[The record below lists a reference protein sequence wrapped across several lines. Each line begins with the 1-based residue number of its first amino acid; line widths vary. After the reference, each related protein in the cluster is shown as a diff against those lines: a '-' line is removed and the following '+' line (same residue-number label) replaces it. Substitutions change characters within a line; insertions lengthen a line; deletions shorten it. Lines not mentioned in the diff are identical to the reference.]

1 MNRNVWLTDNRSAI
15 AERLRWL
22 HDKSD
27 GVLCVEASGQQFVIV
42 TKAGPRLRLITVEQ
56 ARPRTTITQSHLDL
70 NDPFYLVSPYTQ
82 AAMLGLLWKS
92 EPRKIFV
99 AGLGGGRVPLL
110 FHHYLPRAVI
120 QCAEID
126 PVVLSTATKYF
137 GVRAD
142 NRLLIAVQDAREWL
156 AGCHPRVQYDII
168 FVDAFLGNGYTP
180 FSLATT
186 EFYSLCKIHLEPNGV
201 LIVNLLQ
208 TTPFYRERI
217 KTIHSVFPQIYPCP
231 VPGKNTVVF
240 ASQAPPLSKEELLER
255 VDSIQNH
262 HHFSFPFAERAKEMG
277 VQLSDHLPDLNRVQ
291 ILRDGAPPDGYFDD
305 LPS

>member
-1 MNRNVWLTDNRSAI
+1 MNRNVWLTSNRNAI
-15 AERLRWL
+15 IERLRWL
-22 HDKSD
+22 HDKPD

-42 TKAGPRLRLITVEQ
+42 TKSSSRLRLITVES

-92 EPRKIFV
+92 EPRKIFA

-110 FHHYLPRAVI
+110 LHHYLPRAVI
-120 QCAEID
+120 ECAEID
-126 PVVLSTATKYF
+126 PVVVSTAIKYF

-142 NRLLIAVQDAREWL
+142 ERLRIVLQDAREWL
-156 AGCHPRVQYDII
+156 AGCHPGVQHDII
-168 FVDAFLGNGYTP
+168 FVDAFLGDGSTP
-180 FSLATT
+180 FPLATS
-186 EFYSLCKIHLEPNGV
+186 EFYSLCKTHLEPNGV

-208 TTPFYRERI
+208 TIPFYPERV
-217 KTIHSVFPQIYPCP
+217 KTIHNVFPQIYLCP
-231 VPGKNTVVF
+231 VPGNNTVVF
-240 ASQAPPLSKEELLER
+240 ASQAPLLSKEELLER
-255 VDSIQNH
+255 AGSVQNH
-262 HHFSFPFAERAKEMG
+262 HRFSFPFTERAMEMG

-291 ILRDGAPPDGYFDD
+291 ILRDGAPPDGYSAD